1 MIVDDDKAAR
11 DLLGQFCRKTSSL
24 ELVAS
29 CDSVAE
35 ALRVLE
41 EQSVD
46 LIFLDVEMPEANGFE
61 LIERMPVLP
70 LIIFTTAKADYAFD
84 AFQFEAVDYLKKPIS
99 YPRFLKAVEKALRLA
114 DAPENG
120 APSPTPTRDIYIKEK
135 GRLIRIPLRDI
146 LYFEN
151 VADYVRIKTNNG
163 QHLIYSTLKSID
175 KKLPPELF
183 VRVHRSYIVNLEKIV
198 DIEENTLVIDRTVIP
213 IGKAHRANL
222 MSRLYTL

>member
-1 MIVDDDKAAR
+1 
-11 DLLGQFCRKTSSL
+11 
-24 ELVAS
+24 
-29 CDSVAE
+29 
-35 ALRVLE
+35 
-41 EQSVD
+41 
-46 LIFLDVEMPEANGFE
+46 
-61 LIERMPVLP
+61 
-70 LIIFTTAKADYAFD
+70 
-84 AFQFEAVDYLKKPIS
+84 
-99 YPRFLKAVEKALRLA
+99 
-114 DAPENG
+114 
-120 APSPTPTRDIYIKEK
+120 
-135 GRLIRIPLRDI
+135 RIPLRDI